1 VRDMKALIFDL
12 DQTLVDTQ
20 HIEPLRRTRKWGS
33 VFQKIPTIIAYEGID
48 DVLSVAREKGV
59 KLAIVSSS
67 PSNYVQKIIHHFK
80 WSFDEFVCYHDSIRH
95 KPYPDPFIEV
105 LNRLNL
111 PSTDCWAV
119 GDDPK
124 DIIAAGEAK
133 IFSVGALWG
142 SLDKEALV
150 NSKPDITFEQ

>member
-1 VRDMKALIFDL
+1 MKALIFDL

-67 PSNYVQKIIHHFK
+67 PSNYVQKIIHHFNGHLTN
-80 WSFDEFVCYHDSIRH
+80 SFVIM
-95 KPYPDPFIEV
+95 
-105 LNRLNL
+105 
-111 PSTDCWAV
+111 
-119 GDDPK
+119 
-124 DIIAAGEAK
+124 IASDTSH
-133 IFSVGALWG
+133 ILIL
-142 SLDKEALV
+142 SLKY
-150 NSKPDITFEQ
+150 